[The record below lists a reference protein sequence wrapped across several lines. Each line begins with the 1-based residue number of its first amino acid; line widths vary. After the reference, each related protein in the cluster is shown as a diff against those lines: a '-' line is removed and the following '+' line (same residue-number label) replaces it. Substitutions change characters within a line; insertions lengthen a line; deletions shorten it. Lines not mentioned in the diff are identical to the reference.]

1 MNYLKLVSI
10 IFLFS
15 FKSIYAQDYMV
26 LSKDNKKIGSRDSLI
41 ENALKNYRNCCS
53 PNFISNFKKL
63 GDCFLTEIAQKL
75 TYQQYEQLLDTNS
88 NLDEKMALLI
98 KFKINPSLYFNCAK
112 EKGLSEK
119 VVYQTITEMYVIT
132 KCKIFVK
139 LTLENK
145 AVEAEFINKIEIGTC
160 PCLISKAKVLP
171 YDPKELIKY
180 SDSKEIITDFHNCLI
195 IALNKM
201 KKKE

>member
-1 MNYLKLVSI
+1 
-10 IFLFS
+10 
-15 FKSIYAQDYMV
+15 MV
-26 LSKDNKKIGSRDSLI
+26 LSRDVKKIGSRDSLI

-53 PNFISNFKKL
+53 PNFITNFKKL

-75 TYQQYEQLLDTNS
+75 TYQQYEQLLDTNT

-98 KFKINPSLYFNCAK
+98 KFKINPGLYFDRAK
-112 EKGLSEK
+112 QKGLSEK
-119 VVYQTITEMYVIT
+119 VVFQTITEMYLII

-145 AVEAEFINKIEIGTC
+145 AVDAEFINKIEIGTC

-180 SDSKEIITDFHNCLI
+180 SNSKQIIIDFHNCLVDAAQSI
-195 IALNKM
+195 IDLNKM
-201 KKKE
+201 KKNLIQYFLN